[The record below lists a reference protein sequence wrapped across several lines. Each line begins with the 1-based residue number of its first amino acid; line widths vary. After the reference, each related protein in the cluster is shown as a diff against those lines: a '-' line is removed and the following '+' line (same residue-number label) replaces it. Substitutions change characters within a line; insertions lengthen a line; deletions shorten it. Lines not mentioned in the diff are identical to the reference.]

1 MNAKTLEAITRHGNA
16 LLAAFPN
23 ATERDPVTL
32 CKKLRRIENTV
43 SLATVRMCNEQV
55 PEDFWP
61 NTKLRA
67 HNRVMALLRMDAE
80 QRKAFFFNADSRG
93 YALKMEDEWTKAHNN
108 PLFMAGRGEL
118 HITTDWG
125 GYAILAPDLTNND

>member
-32 CKKLRRIENTV
+32 CKKLRRIENAV
-43 SLATVRMCNEQV
+43 YKPIYAACCVDGSERAESAIELATKKTV
-55 PEDFWP
+55 
-61 NTKLRA
+61 
-67 HNRVMALLRMDAE
+67 ALLGMDEAQSE
-80 QRKAFFFNADSRG
+80 AFFINTDPRG
-93 YALKMEDEWTKAHNN
+93 HSLKMEDEWTKAHNN

-125 GYAILAPDLTNND
+125 GYGILAPDLTDND